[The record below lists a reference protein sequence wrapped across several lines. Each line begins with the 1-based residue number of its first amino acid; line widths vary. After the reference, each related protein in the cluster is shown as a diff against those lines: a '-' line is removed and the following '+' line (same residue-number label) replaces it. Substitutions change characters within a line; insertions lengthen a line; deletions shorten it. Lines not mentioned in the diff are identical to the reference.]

1 MEIVPDYCQYCAGP
15 CDQDLSAATPC
26 DAFFMYASEPQHLA
40 QTVRQAVSQLRSHS
54 TARRWQS
61 WEDLTVTGRI
71 VFCQICR
78 AIRRAKLT
86 VANITTLNFNVLFE
100 LGFTIGLG
108 KPVVPVR
115 DTSYERDRELFAEIG
130 VFDVL
135 GYADFRNSNDLV
147 SVVNSASPEP
157 TFVAKELPVSIQQ
170 PIYYVMSP
178 IDTDGSIKLLSS
190 LKKSYFRFRTFDSR
204 ETPRLSLHEAHRQV
218 HSSLAIIAHLIDPD
232 RRGARAHNAR
242 AAFVCGMGLAAGK
255 IVLALQE
262 GLVEQPIDYR
272 DVVVNYSDATVIPH
286 YAEKLVRRVA
296 DELQSFTGE
305 AVAAPEGLLE
315 RVDLGDLAAENEIQA
330 LHRYFVKTPQYQEA
344 RQGHARVIVGRK
356 GSGKTA
362 IFYAVRDSVKH
373 REKGLVL
380 DLKPE
385 GHQFTKLRERVMV
398 HLGEGM
404 QLHTLTAF
412 WNYLLLLEL
421 ARKIL
426 EADVEAAYRTPQ
438 ALEVYSQFKELYEA
452 EAGEQEGDFSER
464 LMALVNRLMER
475 FPGPGEAEL
484 RSPQVTSL
492 IYEGDIQG
500 LEQAV
505 MERLH
510 GRGAVWVL
518 FDNIDKGWP
527 TLGAKRE
534 DIAIVRCL
542 LEATRKLQR
551 SLERRGVELYILV
564 FLRKDIYDLLLDQTP
579 DRGKESVAN
588 LHWSDPELLR
598 ELVLRRIGYKTELS
612 GPFEDVWPRLFDPHV
627 GGQDSFRYIMERTLA
642 RPRDVL
648 NFVRKSVQIAVSHGH
663 DRVEPEDI
671 QAAEGAYAEDMLNA
685 VVYELR
691 DVFPAYGDVP
701 HQFLRQDRQLV
712 RDDVH
717 LLLMEGGVS
726 EKELSKVVDLL
737 LWFGFLGLAR
747 GEDERYA
754 YQYLYNLPK
763 LKAFVDSY
771 ESKSTIYCIHPAFR
785 KALEVQ

>member
-1 MEIVPDYCQYCAGP
+1 MATPDFCQYCAGP
-15 CDQDLSAATPC
+15 CDQDLSVGPPC
-26 DAFFMYASEPQHLA
+26 DAFFMYPSQPAHLA
-40 QTVRQAVSQLRSHS
+40 HTVQQAVAQLRTRSP
-54 TARRWQS
+54 ARRWQS
-61 WEDLTVTGRI
+61 WEDLRVAGKI
-71 VFCQICR
+71 VFCAICK
-78 AIRRAKLT
+78 AIRNATLT
-86 VANITTLNFNVLFE
+86 VADVTTLNFNVLFE
-100 LGFTIGLG
+100 LGYAIGLG
-108 KPVVPVR
+108 KPVLPVR
-115 DTSYERDRELFAEIG
+115 DTTYQRDAELFTEIG

-135 GYADFRNSNDLV
+135 GFAEFCNSGDLV
-147 SVVNSASPEP
+147 SI
-157 TFVAKELPVSIQQ
+157 VSGPPPQPAFAAREAGISTQQ
-170 PIYYVMSP
+170 PIYCLVSP
-178 IDTDGSIKLLSS
+178 VDTDGNIKLLSS

-218 HSSLAIIAHLIDPD
+218 HSSLAVIAHLIDAE
-232 RRGARAHNAR
+232 RIGAVAHNAR
-242 AAFVCGMGLAAGK
+242 AAFVCGMALAAGK

-262 GLVEQPIDYR
+262 GIVQQPIDYR
-272 DVVVNYSDATVIPH
+272 DVVVGYTAATQVPDLV
-286 YAEKLVRRVA
+286 EKLVREVA
-296 DELQSFTGE
+296 DQLQSFSEG
-305 AVAAPEGLLE
+305 AVTAPAGLLE

-344 RQGHARVIVGRK
+344 RQGHARVVVGRK

-373 REKGLVL
+373 TGNPLVL

-385 GHQFTKLRERVMV
+385 GHQFTRLRETVMV

-412 WNYLLLLEL
+412 WTYLLLLEL

-426 EADVEAAYRTPQ
+426 ESERQSAYSSPES
-438 ALEVYSQFKELYEA
+438 LETYSHFKKLYEA

-475 FPGPGEAEL
+475 FPGPGEGEL

-492 IYEGDIQG
+492 IYEGDIHA
-500 LEQAV
+500 LEDAV
-505 MERLH
+505 MERLE
-510 GRGAVWVL
+510 GRSAVWVL

-527 TLGAKRE
+527 TLGATRE

-588 LHWSDPELLR
+588 LDWSDPQLLK
-598 ELVLRRIGYKTELS
+598 ELVLRRAGYKTELR
-612 GPFEDVWPRLFDPHV
+612 GRFEDVWPRLLDPHV
-627 GGQDSFRYIMERTLA
+627 GGQDSFRYILERTFD

-648 NFVRKSVQIAVSHGH
+648 NFVRKSIQIAVSRGH
-663 DRVEPEDI
+663 DRAGPEDVR
-671 QAAEGAYAEDMLNA
+671 AAESAYAEDMLNA

-691 DVFPAYGDVP
+691 DVFPAYGYVP
-701 HQFLRQDRQLV
+701 HQFLGQHRELARE
-712 RDDVH
+712 DVH
-717 LLLMEGGVS
+717 LLLREGGV
-726 EKELSKVVDLL
+726 KEEDLGKVVDLL
-737 LWFGFLGLAR
+737 LWFGFLGLTQ
-747 GEDERYA
+747 GDEERYA
-754 YQYLYNLPK
+754 YQYLYNLAK

-771 ESKSTIYCIHPAFR
+771 EAKSTTYCIHPAFR